1 MSFTGGVMYQTAE
14 SSLHSGTAGYP
25 SDYIIK
31 LTDHGHGQA
40 SVQPPQAMSWHSPQ
54 SVFGRCGQTEET
66 RRSS

>member
-31 LTDHGHGQA
+31 LTDHVHDQA
-40 SVQPPQAMSWHSPQ
+40 SAQPPQAMSWHSPQ
-54 SVFGRCGQTEET
+54 SVFGRFG
-66 RRSS
+66 